1 MDAII
6 DIILNK
12 YQIFLLI
19 FVRSTGIFVITP
31 IFSRKNIPNTIKIG
45 FAFFLSLIIFTTVDY
60 DTLAFNE
67 LSMVL
72 LIIKEFS
79 VGLIIGFISY
89 VFFTSMYV
97 AGQIIDMQIGFG
109 MVNVLD
115 PQHNV
120 QLPVTG
126 NFYYIVAI
134 LIFLI
139 SNGHHLLIR
148 GLVDSY
154 KLIPIGHFAFSND
167 LVNQMIS
174 IFSQVFIIGFK
185 IASPI
190 LATIFLANALLGIL
204 ARTMPQMNVFVV
216 GMPLK
221 VTIGLLVLFFTMPVF
236 TVILQ
241 YLFENMFREIDAF
254 LHLFSKG

>member
-19 FVRSTGIFVITP
+19 LVRSTGLFVITP
-31 IFSRKNIPNTIKIG
+31 IFSRKNIPNILKIG
-45 FAFFLSLIIFTTVDY
+45 LAFFMSLIIFSVIDY
-60 DTLAFNE
+60 DAEVFND

-72 LIIKEFS
+72 LIIKEFA

-89 VFFTSMYV
+89 VFFTSMYI

-120 QLPVTG
+120 QLPITG
-126 NFYYIVAI
+126 NFYYILAA
-134 LIFLI
+134 LIFLTT
-139 SNGHHLLIR
+139 NGHHLLIR
-148 GLVDSY
+148 ALVDSY
-154 KLIPIGHFAFSND
+154 SLIPIGSFAFSND
-167 LVNQMIS
+167 LTTQMIS
-174 IFSQVFIIGFK
+174 IFGQVFVIGFK

-190 LATIFLANALLGIL
+190 IATIFLANVLLGIL
-204 ARTMPQMNVFVV
+204 AKTMPQMNVFVV
-216 GMPLK
+216 GMPFK
-221 VTIGLLVLFFTMPVF
+221 VAVGLLVLIFTIPIF
-236 TVILQ
+236 SVILQ
-241 YLFENMFREIDAF
+241 HLFESMFNEIDIF
-254 LHLFSKG
+254 MKIISKG